1 MTTARRRFSLSL
13 TQRRYLLALSLI
25 LPVILL
31 RAFTALYPFV
41 QTILFAFQ
49 NYNPAFPPIKWI
61 GWQNFTRLGSD
72 PVVQGS
78 ISFTIIF
85 VVVSTVFQLIFGMMI
100 ASLLNTPFRLR
111 GVARVINLI
120 PWAVPMVVVA
130 IGFRWMF
137 DDQFGMIPDLLGRGL
152 GLHPRW
158 LIDPNGARVAILIV
172 SIWKSTPFVAV
183 LLLAGLQGVPQELYE
198 AARIDG
204 CSRPQLFLH
213 ITLPMML
220 PLIVTTGM
228 FMLIWQL
235 AVFDLPYTMTG
246 GGPGFS
252 TSVLAYK
259 IFQEINNLNFGYAS
273 SIGMLLFV
281 IVGIVGVIGLIIF
294 RRVQVSL

>member
-1 MTTARRRFSLSL
+1 VNRVVRHRLSL
-13 TQRRYLLALSLI
+13 TQRRYLIAVLLV

-31 RAFTALYPFV
+31 RAFTAFYPFV
-41 QTILFAFQ
+41 QTVLLAFQ
-49 NYNPAFPPIKWI
+49 NYNPAFPPTKWI
-61 GWQNFTRLGSD
+61 GLQNFARMGTD

-85 VVVSTVFQLIFGMMI
+85 VVASTVFQLIFGMAI
-100 ASLLNTPFRLR
+100 AILLNIPFRLR
-111 GVARVINLI
+111 GIARTINLI

-137 DDQFGMIPDLLGRGL
+137 DDRFGMIPDILARGF

-158 LIDPNGARVAILIV
+158 LIDPLGARVAILIV

-183 LLLAGLQGVPQELYE
+183 LLLAGLQGVPHDLYE

-204 CSRPQLFLH
+204 CSRPQLFRS
-213 ITLPMML
+213 ITLPLMM

-235 AVFDLPYTMTG
+235 ASFDLTYAMTG

-252 TSVLAYK
+252 TSVMAYK
-259 IFQEINNLNFGYAS
+259 IFQEINSLNFGYAS
-273 SIGMLLFV
+273 SLGMVLFV
-281 IVGIVGVIGLIIF
+281 IVGVIGIIGLVIF